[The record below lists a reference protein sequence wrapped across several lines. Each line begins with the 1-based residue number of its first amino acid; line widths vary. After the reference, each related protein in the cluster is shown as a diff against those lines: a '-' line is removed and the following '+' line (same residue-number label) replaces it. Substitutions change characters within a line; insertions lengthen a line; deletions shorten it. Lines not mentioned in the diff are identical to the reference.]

1 MSQKK
6 TGNKGLQSTD
16 SVVTEFS
23 RLRPIVKYSYN
34 FRFNEP
40 NFRLVDLKMTNLKLL
55 KFLTGV
61 SKFVNN

>member
-23 RLRPIVKYSYN
+23 RLRPILKSSYN

-61 SKFVNN
+61 SKFVKN